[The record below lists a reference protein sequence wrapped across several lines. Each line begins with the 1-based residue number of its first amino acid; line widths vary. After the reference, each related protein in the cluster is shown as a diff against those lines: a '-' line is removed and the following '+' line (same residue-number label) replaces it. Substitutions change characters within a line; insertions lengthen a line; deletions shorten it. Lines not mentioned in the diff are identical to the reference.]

1 MTASAP
7 EKTAKPQIGPRHFFR
22 WRRSLEFRLTIL
34 VGCVVLVALVLLVG
48 LAVGRSMTQ
57 IEQELTQRAGVIT
70 DLAARSL
77 SHSLWEVNHDD
88 AIEASLTLLKISD
101 VVGLRLTDEHG
112 KILSE
117 HGFGGELH
125 GIVVKRSIPAPKER
139 GGTLGT
145 LELALSRSS
154 LQSSLQHQ
162 IGGAVL
168 AVLLGGMVV
177 LGGVLLTLRQ
187 LVFRPVDLLLGA
199 IDGVERNDWQQVV
212 WNSEDQLG
220 RLVQSFNR
228 MVVTVQSNEAE
239 LRRAMRAAEQAAQ
252 AKDEFLASVSHE
264 LRTPLNAILGF
275 SEVLKT
281 ELFGPLGSERYRD
294 YAADIHTSGTHLLNV
309 INDILDLSKVAAG
322 KFELIEQV
330 FDLEA
335 LVRATILLVQE
346 RADRGRVTI
355 GVEVEPHLPALRAD
369 ELRIKQILL
378 NLLSNAVK
386 FTPAGG
392 QVWVILRQ
400 MSNRL
405 EMVVGDT
412 GIGMAPEDIPKAMAP
427 FGQIERVLSRS
438 HEGTGLGLP
447 LVKALCD
454 LHDAGLDIASVSGVG
469 TVITVSFAADRLVW
483 PWSMVEDERQ

>member
-1 MTASAP
+1 MPASAP
-7 EKTAKPQIGPRHFFR
+7 ERTPKLPFDLKHLLR
-22 WRRSLEFRLTIL
+22 WRHSLEFRLTVL
-34 VGCVVLVALVLLVG
+34 VGSVVLVALALLMALG
-48 LAVGRSMTQ
+48 VGRSMTQ
-57 IEQELTQRAGVIT
+57 IERELAQRAGVIA

-77 SHSLWEVNHDD
+77 GHPLWEVNSED
-88 AIEASLTLLKISD
+88 AVETALTLLKIND
-101 VVGLRLTDEHG
+101 VIGLRLINEHG
-112 KILSE
+112 AVLAE
-117 HGFGGELH
+117 RNWGEGQH
-125 GIVVKRSIPAPKER
+125 GIIVTRPIPAPKDR
-139 GGTLGT
+139 GGNVGL
-145 LELALSRSS
+145 LELAVSRSS
-154 LQSSLQHQ
+154 LQRSLDHQ
-162 IGGAVL
+162 ILGAAAAVL
-168 AVLLGGMVV
+168 IGGLVL

-187 LVFRPVDLLLGA
+187 LVFRPVDLLLNA
-199 IDGVERNDWQQVV
+199 IEGVERRDWQQVS
-212 WNSEDQLG
+212 WASDDQLG

-228 MVVTVQSNEAE
+228 MVATVQANEAE

-281 ELFGPLGSERYRD
+281 ELFGPLGSVRYRE
-294 YAADIHTSGTHLLNV
+294 YAGDIHTSGTHLLNV

-322 KFELIEQV
+322 KFELIEHV
-330 FDLEA
+330 FDLEE
-335 LVRATILLVQE
+335 LVRTTILLVQE
-346 RADRGRVTI
+346 RADRGKVTI
-355 GVEVEPHLPALRAD
+355 GIDVEAHLPALRAD

-392 QVWVILRQ
+392 QVWVILRR

-454 LHDAGLDIASVSGVG
+454 LHEAGLDVASVPGVG
-469 TVITVSFAADRLVW
+469 TVITVSFAADRLIA
-483 PWSMVEDERQ
+483 PHSMA

>member
-1 MTASAP
+1 MSASAP
-7 EKTAKPQIGPRHFFR
+7 ERTLTPQTGLHHLMQWRH
-22 WRRSLEFRLTIL
+22 SLEFRLTIL

-57 IEQELTQRAGVIT
+57 IERELTQRAGVVA

-77 SHSLWEVNHDD
+77 GHPLWEVNHED
-88 AIEASLTLLKISD
+88 AVETALTLLKISD
-101 VVGLRLTDEHG
+101 VVGLRLIDEHG
-112 KILSE
+112 TILIE
-117 HGFGGELH
+117 RNMDEGLH
-125 GIVVKRSIPAPKER
+125 GIVVTRPILAPKDR
-139 GGTLGT
+139 SGTVGT
-145 LELALSRSS
+145 LELAVSRSS
-154 LQSSLQHQ
+154 LQRSLDHQ
-162 IGGAVL
+162 IVGAAIAVL
-168 AVLLGGMVV
+168 VGGMVV

-187 LVFRPVDLLLGA
+187 LVFRPVDLLLRA
-199 IDGVERNDWQQVV
+199 IEGVERHDWQHVV

-228 MVVTVQSNEAE
+228 MIATVQANEAE
-239 LRRAMRAAEQAAQ
+239 LRGAMRAAEQAAQ

-294 YAADIHTSGTHLLNV
+294 YAGDIHTSGTHLLNV

-330 FDLEA
+330 FNLEP
-335 LVRATILLVQE
+335 LVRTTILLVQE

-412 GIGMAPEDIPKAMAP
+412 GIGMAPEEIPKAMAP

-454 LHDAGLDIASVSGVG
+454 LHDAGLDVASVPGVG

-483 PWSMVEDERQ
+483 RQSSLEDERG